1 MDCLSQSMMM
11 VRYCHVS
18 TQPEDVNT
26 AFRPKFLFA
35 EVSHIQV
42 IFKSRLAYDIFSPL
56 ACPPEFTLVCA
67 SLHGLPL
74 FGLSLSQLLQ
84 QRTQPEATFS
94 TRRRPSPPPPPSP
107 RPSLPYPTHAY
118 QHLYATSLERFS
130 SLLFAFAAFGKAQ
143 KKLEAQALSTLP
155 AATNFKTCLKGEQ
168 PIFRHCSE

>member
-1 MDCLSQSMMM
+1 MDCLSQSMIM

-42 IFKSRLAYDIFSPL
+42 IFKSRLAYDIFPPL

-84 QRTQPEATFS
+84 HRAVS
-94 TRRRPSPPPPPSP
+94 SRRRPSPPPPSP

-168 PIFRHCSE
+168 PIFRHWSE